1 MFELGVIGYGS
12 MGSMLL
18 NGFLSRGVLTE
29 DQIIVSTRTRSKLQA
44 IKNRLPGI
52 TIADNNV
59 AVAQQSKIV
68 LLAVKPKDIK
78 PVLDEII
85 GSLPRE
91 AHLIIISAGVTIDN
105 VERVFKG
112 KISKVIPSMTMEAG
126 EGIALACH
134 NDRVDEADAE
144 KIEKWFGSIGT
155 VKRIEESN
163 FEVAG
168 DLTSC
173 APGFLA
179 TVAQEFMKAGLRH
192 GSLTK
197 EEAEQ
202 MVIASLYGTAKL
214 IAEKGMDFDEVIS
227 RVATPGG
234 ITEEGVKVLRAGLP
248 ATFDRVFDKTLDKQ
262 EIVKKAIKDQF
273 DGKAKK

>member
-1 MFELGVIGYGS
+1 MFELGLIGYGS

-18 NGFLSRGVLTE
+18 NGFLSKGVLAE
-29 DQIIVSTRTRSKLQA
+29 DQVIVSTRTRSKLQA

-59 AVAQQSKIV
+59 TAAQQSKIV

-85 GSLPRE
+85 GSLPRDT
-91 AHLIIISAGVTIDN
+91 HLIFISAGVTIDN
-105 VERVFKG
+105 VERVFNG
-112 KISKVIPSMTMEAG
+112 KISKVIPSMTMETG

-144 KIEKWFGSIGT
+144 KIEKWFGSISK

-173 APGFLA
+173 APGLLA
-179 TVAQEFMKAGLRH
+179 AIAQEFVRAGLRH

-202 MVIASLYGTAKL
+202 MVVASFYGTAKL
-214 IAEKGMDFDEVIS
+214 FVEKGMDFDEVIS

-234 ITEEGVKVLRAGLP
+234 ITEEGVKVLRNSLP
-248 ATFDRVFDKTLDKQ
+248 TTFDRVFDKTMDKQ
-262 EIVKKAIKDQF
+262 EVVKKTIKEQF
-273 DGKAKK
+273 EGKVKK

>member
-18 NGFLSRGVLTE
+18 NGFLKAGVLSE
-29 DQIIVSTRTRSKLQA
+29 DQVIVSTRTRSKLNDV
-44 IKNRLPGI
+44 KNRLPGI

-59 AVAQQSKIV
+59 AAAQQSKVV
-68 LLAVKPKDIK
+68 LLAVKPRDVK
-78 PVLDEII
+78 PVLDEIL
-85 GSLPRE
+85 GSLRKD
-91 AHLIIISAGVTIDN
+91 AHLVFISAGVTIND
-105 VERVFKG
+105 VERVFSG
-112 KISKVIPSMTMEAG
+112 KISKVIPSMTMEMR
-126 EGIALACH
+126 EGVALACH
-134 NDRVDEADAE
+134 NDRVEEADAE
-144 KIEKWFGSIGT
+144 IIEKWFGSIST

-173 APGFLA
+173 APGLLSA
-179 TVAQEFMKAGLRH
+179 VAQEFMRAGLRH

-197 EEAEQ
+197 EEAER
-202 MVIASLYGTAKL
+202 MVIASFYGTAKL

-234 ITEEGVKVLRAGLP
+234 ITEEGVKVLRSDLP
-248 ATFDRVFDKTLDKQ
+248 ATFDRVFDRTMRKQ
-262 EIVKKAIKDQF
+262 EVVKKAIKEQF
-273 DGKAKK
+273 DGKVKK